1 MCKKYILSQYSYLEK
16 VTLFIND
23 SVDDNMKEAFME
35 IMCNVG
41 KDVSK
46 IRPIEKKKKRLF
58 FI

>member
-46 IRPIEKKKKRLF
+46 IRPIGA
-58 FI
+58 